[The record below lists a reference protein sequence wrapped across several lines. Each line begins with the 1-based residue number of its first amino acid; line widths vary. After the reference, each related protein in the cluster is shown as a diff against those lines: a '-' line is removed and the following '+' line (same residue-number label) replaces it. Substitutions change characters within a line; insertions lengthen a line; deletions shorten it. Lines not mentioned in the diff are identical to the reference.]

1 MYVTLLKG
9 RFQNLSASNRLQV
22 HLGLFCRTQADSED
36 PTVHLFFLSFAAH
49 PPLPPAGVGVDS
61 CRSLGES
68 QGPGA
73 ATGRGAPGCMHPAMW
88 VADFFTSGWSGG
100 DNDLT
105 CLEEPWTA
113 AEIWDGEGS
122 RAQTERSWGLRTPLL
137 WAWPRPSMA
146 ACGLAPKQGTDLLC
160 GWHRL
165 SSLFPA
171 TFLREREKG

>member
-1 MYVTLLKG
+1 M
-9 RFQNLSASNRLQV
+9 
-22 HLGLFCRTQADSED
+22 FCRTQAGSEG
-36 PTVHLFFLSFAAH
+36 PTDHLFFLSFSAH

-122 RAQTERSWGLRTPLL
+122 QGPDREELGAENAPPL
-137 WAWPRPSMA
+137 
-146 ACGLAPKQGTDLLC
+146 GLAEAQHSCLWSGPKARDRPPLWLA
-160 GWHRL
+160 
-165 SSLFPA
+165 PA
-171 TFLREREKG
+171 QQPLPSHVKRKREGLTWA